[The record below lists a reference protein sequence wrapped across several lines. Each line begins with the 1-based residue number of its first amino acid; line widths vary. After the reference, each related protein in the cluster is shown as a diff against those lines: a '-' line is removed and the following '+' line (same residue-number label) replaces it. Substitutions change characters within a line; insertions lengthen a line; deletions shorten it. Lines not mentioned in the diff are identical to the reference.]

1 MNKKRLEELIE
12 LYVSEIK
19 DLPKIEKETA
29 YLLKRL
35 DVSFKGSGGWKEDY
49 QTLSEIE
56 NTGRKVLETL
66 TPLTDIP
73 VGVGDSFLV
82 LRATLGKAKEKLS
95 TEKSLDEKELSTIDI
110 NRKSFISHVKNFAR
124 DMEGTERKNMR
135 RIIGVMDENYDL
147 KKKILELQFENEKLR
162 RKLERS

>member
-35 DVSFKGSGGWKEDY
+35 DAPIKVTGTWKEDY
-49 QTLSEIE
+49 QNLSGIE
-56 NTGRKVLETL
+56 ETARKVLETL
-66 TPLTDIP
+66 NPLTEVP
-73 VGVGDSFLV
+73 LGVGDSFLL
-82 LRATLGKAKEKLS
+82 LRAAIGKAKEKLS
-95 TEKSLDEKELSTIDI
+95 KKETLGEDALAVIDI
-110 NRKSFISHVKNFAR
+110 NRKSFISHAKNFVR
-124 DMEGTERKNMR
+124 DMDGAERKNMR
-135 RIIGVMDENYDL
+135 RIIGVMDENRDL

-162 RKLERS
+162 RRLERS

>member
-35 DVSFKGSGGWKEDY
+35 DLPYKATGGWKEDY
-49 QTLSEIE
+49 QTLSGMEE
-56 NTGRKVLETL
+56 TAKKALEAL

-73 VGVGDSFLV
+73 LGVGDSFLV
-82 LRATLGKAKEKLS
+82 LRTALGKAKEKLS
-95 TEKSLDEKELSTIDI
+95 AGKSLDEAELSTIDI
-110 NRKSFISHVKNFAR
+110 NRKSFISHVRNFTR
-124 DMEGTERKNMR
+124 DMEGAERKNMR
-135 RIIGVMDENYDL
+135 RIIGVMDENRDM
-147 KKKILELQFENEKLR
+147 KKKLLELQFENEKLR